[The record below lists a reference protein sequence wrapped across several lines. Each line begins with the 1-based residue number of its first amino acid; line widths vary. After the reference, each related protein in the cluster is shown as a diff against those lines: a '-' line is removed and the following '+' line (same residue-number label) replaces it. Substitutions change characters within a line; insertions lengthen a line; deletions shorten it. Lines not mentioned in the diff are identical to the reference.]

1 MGVCADP
8 GSYRWCQALSRS
20 RSSCATNTNQSATKQ
35 QQQQPESKSKSR
47 QQQSDT
53 IRASA
58 TGVVEEE
65 STIVAATTSRQATT
79 IPIPFAT
86 TLTQTLTSAPGTT
99 ATFTVKGT
107 SRRRRH
113 AEDNDDVEEDARSCH
128 ISNISSSSNISSVS
142 VQALKLVLIWL
153 LALLAKNAQAHNIPE
168 DAVHITAILGEGVVF
183 NCHVEFP
190 NDHPVPY
197 VLQWDKKV
205 SETGS
210 DLPIY
215 IWYESYPEHIE
226 EGFKGRVSRVSQDS
240 PFGSASLN
248 LTSIRESDQG
258 WYECKVVFL
267 NRDPKQHKN
276 GTWFHLDV
284 HAPPRFS
291 VTPEDIIYV
300 NLGDSIILNCQAD
313 GTPTPEILWYKDAN
327 PVDPSPTVGIFNDGT
342 ELRISTIRHE
352 DIGEYTCIARN
363 GEGQV
368 SHTARVIIAGGAVI
382 MVPPTNQTKLEGEK
396 VIFSCEAKAMPGN
409 VTVRWFREGS
419 PVREVATLETRV
431 TIRKDGSLIIN
442 PISADDSG
450 QYLCEVTNGIGDPQ
464 SASAYLSVEYP
475 AKVTFTPTVQYLPF
489 RLAGVVQ
496 CYIKSNPQLQYVT
509 WTKDKRLLEPY
520 QMKDIV
526 VMANGSLLFTRVNED
541 HQGRYTCTPYNAQ
554 GTQGD
559 SGVME
564 VLVRKPPN
572 FTVEPDTLYQRKVG
586 DSVEMHCDAIEA
598 EGTERPTIKWQRQ
611 EGEQLSDSQ
620 RNRVKIS
627 GGNITIENLRREDF
641 GYYQCVVSNEVAT
654 LMAVTQ
660 LVIEGTQPHAPYNIT
675 GKATESSITL
685 QWLPGYS
692 GGSEYKQDY
701 TIWYREAGVND
712 WQTISVTPSGS
723 TQVTI
728 NGLASGTSYEFQVV
742 GRNVL
747 GDGMMSKVMTVRTLE
762 DAPAAP
768 RNVKAAT
775 QPPDHLFQPMPDEA
789 DLLAYFDIYFH
800 TDSRGMIVY
809 SPPKLR
815 LKGPKPGP
823 PRNVSVTE
831 ISNGFLITWQSP
843 LERAHIVKFYTI
855 KYRTDAEW
863 KTLNRGQIRPEET
876 QYLVKNLVGGR
887 TYYFRVLANSE
898 KSYESSDE
906 VKFPVPARVK
916 HKAITAGVVGGILF
930 FIVAIILSVC
940 AVKICN
946 KRKRRKQEKEF
957 NMVACRITDAR
968 SIAANNHHLHN
979 RSTGSISSGQVPLKK
994 YKQQTRISSLTAIL
1008 IAILH
1013 WIWPPDRCTNCHS
1026 IYSSPNPN
1034 HDDIQD
1040 DIAKRRSHQDGA
1052 KLGYDNTFENSIDVV
1067 DGALFE
1073 RRNSN
1078 VSQKSSSDDG
1088 GFLSRR
1094 NFITARASWRRPLV
1108 ASSSQVSLQSA
1119 ADSARGF
1126 LQGLGGLLKIGGA
1139 VKQQQHLDEALTGA
1153 RYQNVLRPYNI
1164 YRNPLHIN
1172 TISGSLG
1179 QQQLLLSPP
1188 LYTPSRASRLFA
1200 SSPASTPGHLQAQAQ
1215 QLLSYSGVYPTNHT
1229 QFSDLSTVYP
1239 NNSAERSLPTL
1250 STGNLS
1256 RYRYHSQELPSLR
1269 TIQEETRRQ
1278 QSKPYTPPEDHFVPL
1293 QLPSPP
1299 SWRNYYQQ
1307 QLPYHGSYR
1316 PRTRWY
1322 PRHYSRLFSRQQHEL
1337 LSPLPDLNLSL
1348 RGSAHGAGVGL
1359 EASPESRSS
1368 SSGFGSK
1375 NTSNHPGSTSEWRLL
1390 PPYRAPPSPPKHT
1403 AYFGAAT
1410 GGQQAQAQTLVPGQ
1424 QQQQLLQHQPYPYS
1438 YLQPSPPTP
1447 PYTMA
1452 HWLEMISRLN
1462 AATDSNLPRSCQVD
1476 VGSVDGH
1483 YEFDP
1488 ATPTPSASTPT
1499 TGVGM
1504 LRDDLNLHIDTH
1516 HYPHHFHHHTL
1527 GPLSGSLL
1535 HASASASG
1543 SASAPTSTFG
1553 GTISRKLRS
1562 LPRYDNVEAR
1572 LQAMREE
1579 FYAYRK
1585 RQSMQRASGP
1595 EIESV
1600 C

>member
-8 GSYRWCQALSRS
+8 GSFQWCQALSRS
-20 RSSCATNTNQSATKQ
+20 HSSYATNQKQ
-35 QQQQPESKSKSR
+35 QR
-47 QQQSDT
+47 QEQIARST
-53 IRASA
+53 A
-58 TGVVEEE
+58 TAR
-65 STIVAATTSRQATT
+65 ITT
-79 IPIPFAT
+79 IQVNN
-86 TLTQTLTSAPGTT
+86 LTT
-99 ATFTVKGT
+99 APTKTAAFTFKTT
-107 SRRRRH
+107 RRRNKVVQLN
-113 AEDNDDVEEDARSCH
+113 APSG
-128 ISNISSSSNISSVS
+128 ISKAIYNASYRFI
-142 VQALKLVLIWL
+142 LVLKFLFIWL
-153 LALLAKNAQAHNIPE
+153 IAVLIKNAEAHNIPE
-168 DAVHITAILGEGVVF
+168 DAVHITAILGEGVIF

-226 EGFKGRVSRVSQDS
+226 EGYKGRVSRVSQDS

-248 LTSIRESDQG
+248 LTNIRESDQG

-419 PVREVATLETRV
+419 PVREVASLETRV

-442 PISADDSG
+442 PVSADDSG

-554 GTQGD
+554 GTQGS
-559 SGVME
+559 SGTME
-564 VLVRKPPN
+564 VLVRKPPT
-572 FTVEPDTLYQRKVG
+572 FTIEPDTLYQRKVG
-586 DSVEMHCDAIEA
+586 DSVEMNCDAVEA

-611 EGEQLSDSQ
+611 EGEQMTDSQ

-654 LMAVTQ
+654 LLAVTQ

-675 GKATESSITL
+675 GRATESSITL

-728 NGLASGTSYEFQVV
+728 NGLASGTTYEFQVV
-742 GRNVL
+742 GRNIL

-775 QPPDHLFQPMPDEA
+775 QPPDHFFQLMPDEA
-789 DLLAYFDIYFH
+789 
-800 TDSRGMIVY
+800 
-809 SPPKLR
+809 
-815 LKGPKPGP
+815 GPKPGP

-831 ISNGFLITWQSP
+831 VSNGFLISWQSP

-855 KYRTDAEW
+855 KYRTDAQW

-898 KSYESSDE
+898 KSYESSEE

-968 SIAANNHHLHN
+968 NTLVNNHQVKIHN
-979 RSTGSISSGQVPLKK
+979 TGSISSGQVPLKK
-994 YKQQTRISSLTAIL
+994 KNDNEYYRDYESVFIVPGHPVL
-1008 IAILH
+1008 IKIVQKNPNIKSNCNTDCHLH
-1013 WIWPPDRCTNCHS
+1013 WVWPPERCTNCHS
-1026 IYSSPNPN
+1026 IYSSAKLEENDEDEKN
-1034 HDDIQD
+1034 HAVSRIH
-1040 DIAKRRSHQDGA
+1040 RRSDGRFVLVNGGLSFQ
-1052 KLGYDNTFENSIDVV
+1052 KKGYDNTQNNDLV
-1067 DGALFE
+1067 DGTILE

-1108 ASSSQVSLQSA
+1108 VSSSQLSLQSA

-1126 LQGLGGLLKIGGA
+1126 LQGLGGLLKIGGFDSNGNEECQLRNNPT
-1139 VKQQQHLDEALTGA
+1139 VFNEETSGVH
-1153 RYQNVLRPYNI
+1153 YQNVVQPNYSQNNYKNMKQTPANSR
-1164 YRNPLHIN
+1164 PLHIN
-1172 TISGSLG
+1172 TISGSFG
-1179 QQQLLLSPP
+1179 SN
-1188 LYTPSRASRLFA
+1188 LYPYHPGLFS
-1200 SSPASTPGHLQAQAQ
+1200 SSPASVLTSQ
-1215 QLLSYSGVYPTNHT
+1215 QPLHSAIHSPTQRSGYQTH
-1229 QFSDLSTVYP
+1229 FSDLSTVHP
-1239 NNSAERSLPTL
+1239 NSTERSLPT
-1250 STGNLS
+1250 SFASVGGNSS
-1256 RYRYHSQELPSLR
+1256 RHRYYSQDLPSLR
-1269 TIQEETRRQ
+1269 TIHEESYRQ
-1278 QSKPYTPPEDHFVPL
+1278 QQPQFHRLDDHFVPL
-1293 QLPSPP
+1293 ELPSPP
-1299 SWRNYYQQ
+1299 SWRSYFHN
-1307 QLPYHGSYR
+1307 QLPYNSYR

-1322 PRHYSRLFSRQQHEL
+1322 PRHHSRLFGRQHQEL

-1348 RGSAHGAGVGL
+1348 RGTNNSMGL
-1359 EASPESRSS
+1359 DVSPESRSS

-1375 NTSNHPGSTSEWRLL
+1375 NTSNHPGSNNEWRLL
-1390 PPYRAPPSPPKHT
+1390 PPYRPPPSPPKPS
-1403 AYFGAAT
+1403 AYFGANT
-1410 GGQQAQAQTLVPGQ
+1410 LETQAAHTQTLTPSQ
-1424 QQQQLLQHQPYPYS
+1424 CQHHPYFRS
-1438 YLQPSPPTP
+1438 SPSKPEGTP
-1447 PYTMA
+1447 MSSYTMA
-1452 HWLEMISRLN
+1452 HWLEVISRLN
-1462 AATDSNLPRSCQVD
+1462 AATDSSLSKSID

-1488 ATPTPSASTPT
+1488 ATPTPSVTTPT
-1499 TGVGM
+1499 AG
-1504 LRDDLNLHIDTH
+1504 LFRDDLNTRIDTQHYSHSH
-1516 HYPHHFHHHTL
+1516 HNPPSSMYQHPHSFGFL
-1527 GPLSGSLL
+1527 GGSLL
-1535 HASASASG
+1535 QATPSG
-1543 SASAPTSTFG
+1543 LANYSVL
-1553 GTISRKLRS
+1553 GTRKLRS
-1562 LPRYDNVEAR
+1562 LPRYDNVEIR

-1579 FYAYRK
+1579 FYAFRK
-1585 RQSMQRASGP
+1585 RQAMQRSGLP
-1595 EIESV
+1595 EMESV